1 MVTFRDDDIGY
12 ARWSHD
18 HPDGYVLHRKGKVFS
33 IHQSQCP
40 HIYELGVDYLLT
52 HAAKICGTES
62 ELGTHAFK
70 TSGSRPTRCETC
82 GS

>member
-33 IHQSQCP
+33 IHQSQCM
-40 HIYELGVDYLLT
+40 HIYELGVDYKLT
-52 HAAKICGTES
+52 KAPKTCGSEKDLIQHALTTAGY
-62 ELGTHAFK
+62 
-70 TSGSRPTRCETC
+70 RPTRCETC